1 MAQVD
6 SERDYVMKIRVKF
19 SKSGYVTYVGH
30 LDTMRMFQRAIKV
43 AKLPIAYSQG
53 FNPHS
58 LVYFAMPL
66 AVGVSSEGEYMEMVL
81 KEDVAVEEVKE
92 RLSRVMV
99 PGISL
104 LDVYQI
110 DDKTDSLMSLVS
122 AADYSISLTLPEHSE
137 VTSQMLSKKL
147 QESTELIVMKK
158 GKKGIAPIDI
168 KPLILQAEV
177 SGEGTMIHF
186 ELRVLAGSSKNLNPE
201 LIVKALVEDKP
212 YEMKLVRKELYTEGE
227 NELIPLYHVGRMA

>member
-81 KEDVAVEEVKE
+81 KEDVALETVRE
-92 RLSRVMV
+92 RLAAVMV

-104 LDVYQI
+104 IDVYQI
-110 DDKTDSLMSLVS
+110 DDKTDSLMRLVG
-122 AADYSISLTLPEHSE
+122 AADYSILLSLPEDPE
-137 VTSQMLSKKL
+137 ITAEQLSKKL
-147 QESTELIVMKK
+147 EESSELIVMKK
-158 GKKGIAPIDI
+158 GKKGIAPVDI
-168 KPLILQAEV
+168 KPLILDAHI
-177 SGEGTMIHF
+177 SGEGSQIKLDLKVF
-186 ELRVLAGSSKNLNPE
+186 AGSSKNLNPE
-201 LIVKALVEDKP
+201 LLVKALVEDKP

-227 NELIPLYHVGRMA
+227 NELIPLYKLGRMA